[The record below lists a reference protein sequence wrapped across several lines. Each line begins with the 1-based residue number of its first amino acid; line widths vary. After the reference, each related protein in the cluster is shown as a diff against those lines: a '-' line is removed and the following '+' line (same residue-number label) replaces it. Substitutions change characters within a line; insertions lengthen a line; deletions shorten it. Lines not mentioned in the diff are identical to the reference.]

1 MSGKPAA
8 RITDSVSGGKIV
20 SGSRTVLI
28 GSQGGIACSE
38 CPGGV
43 TVGNPVS
50 PSLGAKVL
58 MAEPE
63 LDFALP
69 GAMPLVWQR
78 QYSSYVNP
86 EHGAPCGLLGH
97 GWSLPAQMH
106 VELRDDACIL
116 FTSMGRV
123 ITFDPLPEGGSV
135 YSPSEDIWLMRG
147 APDASWRAL
156 PRFRHIPHDL
166 GSDPHRILAAHGD
179 GQTAWSFKP
188 APAVAGASQAP
199 HTSPPAG
206 TPYALQCMLDRFGRR
221 QRYERDAWGRITAI
235 VDGVGRRFGLN
246 LRQLYPAR
254 PAQGLWL
261 ADSGWRLTGVDL
273 LSDPWVPGA
282 SEPIPLVRYGY
293 SEAGDLLTVHDRA
306 GRLVREFAW
315 QAHLMTA
322 HRHLGGPRHSYRY
335 ERLAPGARVIEHAN
349 EQGLAYR
356 FEYDRTDTGKTT
368 RVTDSLQR
376 VDIYRFEGAA
386 GLSRLVE
393 HVRAD
398 GTTVRYAYDSAG
410 RMVQAVDPLGRTTRL
425 RYDGEGRL
433 LGKQLP
439 DGTRWSYGHDLAA
452 GRLVSVSDATGGV
465 TRFDYDAFGRM
476 TEVVLADGSTE
487 RSEYPLPEDAPLACE
502 HPARVTDAR
511 GGIKH
516 LTWNHAGQLVR
527 HVDCS
532 GHASEVQYDRWGQ
545 RIRYTDALGHSI
557 HYDYDMAGG
566 LGALHQPDGS
576 VTRYRRDA
584 AGRVVQVMAP
594 GDDGSTPA
602 IGFAYDLWGRVTRR
616 WNRGLAQQF
625 AYDLAGRMVRLT
637 DENGAHTQFAWDAL
651 DRQIQKEGFD
661 GRQQTYRY
669 DAAGQLVET
678 TDGTAADSLHT
689 HYA

>member
-199 HTSPPAG
+199 HT
-206 TPYALQCMLDRFGRR
+206 
-221 QRYERDAWGRITAI
+221 
-235 VDGVGRRFGLN
+235 
-246 LRQLYPAR
+246 
-254 PAQGLWL
+254 
-261 ADSGWRLTGVDL
+261 
-273 LSDPWVPGA
+273 
-282 SEPIPLVRYGY
+282 
-293 SEAGDLLTVHDRA
+293 
-306 GRLVREFAW
+306 
-315 QAHLMTA
+315 
-322 HRHLGGPRHSYRY
+322 
-335 ERLAPGARVIEHAN
+335 
-349 EQGLAYR
+349 
-356 FEYDRTDTGKTT
+356 
-368 RVTDSLQR
+368 
-376 VDIYRFEGAA
+376 
-386 GLSRLVE
+386 
-393 HVRAD
+393 
-398 GTTVRYAYDSAG
+398 
-410 RMVQAVDPLGRTTRL
+410 
-425 RYDGEGRL
+425 
-433 LGKQLP
+433 
-439 DGTRWSYGHDLAA
+439 
-452 GRLVSVSDATGGV
+452 
-465 TRFDYDAFGRM
+465 
-476 TEVVLADGSTE
+476 
-487 RSEYPLPEDAPLACE
+487 
-502 HPARVTDAR
+502 
-511 GGIKH
+511 
-516 LTWNHAGQLVR
+516 
-527 HVDCS
+527 
-532 GHASEVQYDRWGQ
+532 
-545 RIRYTDALGHSI
+545 
-557 HYDYDMAGG
+557 
-566 LGALHQPDGS
+566 
-576 VTRYRRDA
+576 
-584 AGRVVQVMAP
+584 
-594 GDDGSTPA
+594 
-602 IGFAYDLWGRVTRR
+602 
-616 WNRGLAQQF
+616 
-625 AYDLAGRMVRLT
+625 
-637 DENGAHTQFAWDAL
+637 
-651 DRQIQKEGFD
+651 
-661 GRQQTYRY
+661 
-669 DAAGQLVET
+669 
-678 TDGTAADSLHT
+678 
-689 HYA
+689 